1 MQVKL
6 RTVLSDINS
15 AAVWAGVTA
24 FVWYAFGAV
33 PLHIAVAGQLGLTS
47 AESSSWIFIIW
58 TSGAVAS
65 IGLSLFYRIPIP
77 ITWSIPGL
85 IYLGTLAGDFT
96 FAEMVGANLVA
107 GVLIL
112 LLSIFGVGGRIMTW
126 LPMPIVMG
134 MFAGSIFGYVTRLVS
149 VTVEDVL
156 VAGPTVAG
164 YLLGRLIGN
173 PRIPPVGLAVVFG
186 RVAVLVGGQ
195 ASPDAMSWSLPVLAV
210 PKIGFSVP
218 AVAAVSLPMV
228 VLALGLRNV
237 QGLGFL
243 MGQGY
248 KVPINKISIVVGV
261 NSVVNALLGGHPA
274 TVARTGVAII
284 AGPDA
289 GLESQRYWGSLVA
302 AVLTLIIAL
311 AAGLVIPIL
320 AVLPSSYV
328 FALAGLAIFASLQ
341 DAFEK
346 AFGSTLRFGAVVT
359 FAVASTPFS
368 FVGITSALWAVVA
381 GIGAS
386 LVAERSDLLSVW
398 RESNV
403 QSH

>member
-1 MQVKL
+1 L

-24 FVWYAFGAV
+24 FIWYAFGAV

-186 RVAVLVGGQ
+186 GAAVFVGGQ

-228 VLALGLRNV
+228 VLALGLGNI

-346 AFGSTLRFGAVVT
+346 AFGNTLRFGAVVT
-359 FAVASTPFS
+359 FAVASTPFA
-368 FVGITSALWAVVA
+368 FVGITSALWAIVA

-386 LVAERSDLLSVW
+386 LVAERSELLSAW
-398 RESNV
+398 RESHV